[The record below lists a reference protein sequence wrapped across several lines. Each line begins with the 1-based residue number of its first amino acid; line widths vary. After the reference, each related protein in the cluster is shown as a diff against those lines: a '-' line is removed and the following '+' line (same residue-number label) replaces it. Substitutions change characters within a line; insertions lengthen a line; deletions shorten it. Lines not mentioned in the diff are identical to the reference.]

1 MTFTIAPMKMK
12 IATTTGSHHPLCIAA
27 ESSPEKSNAS
37 AAEQ

>member
-1 MTFTIAPMKMK
+1 MTFTIATM
-12 IATTTGSHHPLCIAA
+12 TVSYHPLRIAA